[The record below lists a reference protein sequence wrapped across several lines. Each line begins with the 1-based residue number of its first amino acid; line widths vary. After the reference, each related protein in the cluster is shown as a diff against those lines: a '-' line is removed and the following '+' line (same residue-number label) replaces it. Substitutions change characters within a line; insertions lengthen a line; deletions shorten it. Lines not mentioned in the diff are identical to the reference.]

1 MPGDAERYDVVV
13 VGGGNA
19 GLSAAL
25 TAREL
30 GATVVVLERAPRHLR
45 GGNSRH
51 TRNFRCMH
59 DRPTGYLPGSYTEDE
74 FFDDLC
80 RVTGRDTDES
90 LARLAIRAS
99 AGTPAW
105 MARYGVRFQ
114 SSLRGTL
121 HLDRTNLFFL
131 GGGRALLNS
140 YYAAAD
146 RLGVHVMYEADVTG
160 LAIRDS
166 RFEAAEVNAAGRQRA
181 IRGNALVVA
190 AGGFEANLEWLVE
203 AWGEAARNFIVRG
216 TPHNTGV
223 PLRLMLDAGAAP
235 VGDARDCHAIAVDAR
250 APKFDGGIVTRLDCI
265 PFGIVVNREG
275 LRFYDEGEDF
285 WPKRYAIW
293 GRLIAGQPDQIAFS
307 IGDAKTAER
316 FMPSLYPPVEADSIA
331 DLARRLQL
339 SPARLTETV
348 ERYNAAVRPGTFRP
362 DVLDDCRTEGL
373 SPGKSHWA
381 QRIDSPPYWA
391 YPLRPGIT
399 FTYLGLKVDQH
410 AQVVMRDGRP
420 AHNIFAAGEVM
431 AGNIVR
437 HGYLGGFGMTIGN
450 VFGRLAGTE
459 AARLAK

>member
-1 MPGDAERYDVVV
+1 
-13 VGGGNA
+13 
-19 GLSAAL
+19 
-25 TAREL
+25 
-30 GATVVVLERAPRHLR
+30 
-45 GGNSRH
+45 
-51 TRNFRCMH
+51 
-59 DRPTGYLPGSYTEDE
+59 
-74 FFDDLC
+74 
-80 RVTGRDTDES
+80 
-90 LARLAIRAS
+90 
-99 AGTPAW
+99 
-105 MARYGVRFQ
+105 
-114 SSLRGTL
+114 
-121 HLDRTNLFFL
+121 
-131 GGGRALLNS
+131 
-140 YYAAAD
+140 
-146 RLGVHVMYEADVTG
+146 
-160 LAIRDS
+160 
-166 RFEAAEVNAAGRQRA
+166 
-181 IRGNALVVA
+181 
-190 AGGFEANLEWLVE
+190 
-203 AWGEAARNFIVRG
+203 
-216 TPHNTGV
+216 
-223 PLRLMLDAGAAP
+223 LMLDAGAAP

-285 WPKRYAIW
+285 WPTRYAIW

-339 SPARLTETV
+339 SPDRLTETV

-362 DVLDDCRTEGL
+362 DVLDDCRTEDL

-381 QRIDSPPYWA
+381 QQIDSPPYWA